1 MKLLK
6 QKLHLIHKIKKLLNN
21 KENMVKYLKENKLI
35 EMEISYVF
43 ENFGEQL
50 GLVTFYIPEELGY
63 RLANIINPEYKPIY
77 RIYIR
82 VAEGEVCFIELE
94 GGPICWGHYKR
105 DEKMLKFEEELKAL
119 PLGATFRVLPM

>member
-1 MKLLK
+1 MNIETR
-6 QKLHLIHKIKKLLNN
+6 QKIKKLLISEE
-21 KENMVKYLKENKLI
+21 KLISHLKEKKLI
-35 EMEISYVF
+35 KIEISYCF
-43 ENFGEQL
+43 ENLGDQL

-82 VAEGEVCFIELE
+82 VAEGKVCFIELE

-119 PLGATFRVLPM
+119 PLKATFRVLPM